1 MRVVNARP
9 PESAKVKRCGES
21 MLLFTNAAFP
31 WPVMLLNPP
40 RSAQYA
46 PRNRKRFSRCVF
58 NEKYAGKRRDPG
70 ASTRCCC
77 ELMTLNANPLGA
89 STEHARATLGRM
101 GRSRKGTNPH
111 ERS

>member
-40 RSAQYA
+40 HTAQYA

-58 NEKYAGKRRDPG
+58 NEKYEGKRRDRG

-77 ELMTLNANPLGA
+77 ELMTLD
-89 STEHARATLGRM
+89 ARPMRD
-101 GRSRKGTNPH
+101 SKGY
-111 ERS
+111 ERVTI